1 MDSLSRVALYLS
13 PHADIDL
20 AAIGVE
26 DVTAKRLRD
35 GETPSITDG
44 AAVWLATAAQFGD
57 TAETISGGIA
67 GLSLPGQLALVL
79 VSELEE
85 TYLEPAADAKIFSYL
100 NPHAPIHLQAKI
112 LRSALRTV
120 RLQHEQERMAAGLA
134 SRDRQLQELNQ
145 IGVALSAERDV
156 DSLLGLIL
164 SKSRDI
170 TRADAGSL
178 YLVEEAD
185 GGEPRLR
192 FRLSQNDSLD
202 LDYTEFTIPLN
213 TASLAGYTGTTG
225 EILKLDD
232 VYRLPRDVDYSFSTS
247 WDEQTGYRTKSMLV
261 VPMKNNKGEIRGV
274 LQLINRKPSTTLRL
288 TSKDEFERLV
298 VPFDDESTE
307 LVSSLASQAA
317 VALENQLLLQN
328 ISNIFEG
335 VLMGWVKAVED
346 RDPATA
352 GHSHRVT
359 ALTLGL
365 AREVNKCTT
374 GPYADL
380 TFSQQQLEE
389 LRYAG
394 LLHDIGKIYVR
405 AEVFLKA
412 KKLYAYHLKM
422 IQERFDFVRRT
433 MEAEY
438 NRRKLE
444 LMIENPRSDYARQFE
459 GIDQAYRQQ
468 LEQVDEYFETVLL
481 ANEPTVLEEGRFERL
496 AEIAGN
502 TYEDIYGNNQHLL
515 TPEELRLL
523 NIRRGNLDESERR
536 EIESHV
542 EWSYRILSR
551 IPWSTELQ
559 QIPFIAWAHHEK
571 LDGSGY
577 PNKLTS
583 DQIPVQAKMM
593 TIADIYDALTAAD
606 RPYKKAQPI
615 DSALRILSFE
625 RNDGHIDEELF
636 RLFQEREIYR
646 IAHMENV
653 DELVNRLVYEDLL

>member
-1 MDSLSRVALYLS
+1 MQAVRALALYTS
-13 PHADIDL
+13 PGVHVDL
-20 AAIGVE
+20 AAIGV
-26 DVTAKRLRD
+26 DGVALRELAAGDLPD
-35 GETPSITDG
+35 GEGGPG
-44 AAVWLATAAQFGD
+44 VWLTPAGSFGE
-57 TAETISGGIA
+57 TAEAISERLA
-67 GLSLPGQLALVL
+67 ALELPRDLCLVL
-79 VSELEE
+79 VSEVEE
-85 TYLEPAADAKIFSYL
+85 TFLAPAADERVFSYL
-100 NPHAPIHLQAKI
+100 NPHAPAHLQAKAV
-112 LRSALRTV
+112 RSALLTV
-120 RLQHEQERMAAGLA
+120 RLRSEQQGLA
-134 SRDRQLQELNQ
+134 EGLQARDEQLRELNN

-156 DSLLGLIL
+156 DRLLGLIL
-164 SKSRDI
+164 LKAREI

-178 YLVEEAD
+178 YLVEDDEQ
-185 GGEPRLR
+185 GQQRLR
-192 FRLSQNDSLD
+192 FKLSQNDSLD
-202 LDYTEFTIPLN
+202 LDYTEFTIPLD
-213 TASLAGYTGTTG
+213 TRSLAGYTGTTG
-225 EILKLDD
+225 EVLRLAD
-232 VYRLPRDVDYSFSTS
+232 VYSLPDDVDYSFSTS
-247 WDEQTGYRTKSMLV
+247 WDQQTGYRTKSMLV

-274 LQLINRKPSTTLRL
+274 LQLINRKPSSELKL
-288 TSKDEFERLV
+288 TSPEAFEREV
-298 VPFDDESTE
+298 IEFDGRSEE
-307 LVSSLASQAA
+307 LVESLASQAA

-365 AREVNKCTT
+365 AREVNRVTT
-374 GPYADL
+374 GPYADIH
-380 TFSQQQLEE
+380 FNQQQLEQ

-412 KKLYAYHLKM
+412 KKLYSHHLRM

-433 MEAEY
+433 LEAEY

-444 LMIENPRSDYARQFE
+444 LMIDNPRSDYARRFE
-459 GIDQAYRQQ
+459 EIDRAFRQQ
-468 LEQVDEYFETVLL
+468 CEEIDDYFETVLL

-502 TYEDIYGNNQHLL
+502 TYKDIYGHSQHLL
-515 TPEELRLL
+515 QTEELRLL

-542 EWSYRILSR
+542 DWSYRILVR
-551 IPWSTELQ
+551 IPWTPELQ

-577 PNKLTS
+577 PNKLNS
-583 DQIPVQAKMM
+583 EQIPFEAKMM

-615 DSALRILSFE
+615 ESALRILGFE
-625 RNDGHIDEELF
+625 RDDNHIDAELL
-636 RLFQEREIYR
+636 RLFTERQVYR
-646 IAHMENV
+646 IAHMDRVE
-653 DELVNRLVYEDLL
+653 EIINRLIYEDVL